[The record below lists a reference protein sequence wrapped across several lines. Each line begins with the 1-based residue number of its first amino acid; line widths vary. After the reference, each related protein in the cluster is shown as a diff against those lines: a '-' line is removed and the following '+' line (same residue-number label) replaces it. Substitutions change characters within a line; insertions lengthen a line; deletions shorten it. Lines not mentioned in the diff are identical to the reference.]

1 MTVRVG
7 RWMWGPGTPGRNNL
21 SIILKSAHFISKAFR
36 FSPLG
41 GKLVMKKAKSSYK
54 VAFEGR
60 F

>member
-1 MTVRVG
+1 MV
-7 RWMWGPGTPGRNNL
+7 
-21 SIILKSAHFISKAFR
+21 IIPIEPMLKFMLYYKQFTSAHFISKAFR

-41 GKLVMKKAKSSYK
+41 GKLVTKKAKFSYK

>member
-1 MTVRVG
+1 MV
-7 RWMWGPGTPGRNNL
+7 
-21 SIILKSAHFISKAFR
+21 IIPIEPMLKFILYYYKQFTSAHFISKAFR